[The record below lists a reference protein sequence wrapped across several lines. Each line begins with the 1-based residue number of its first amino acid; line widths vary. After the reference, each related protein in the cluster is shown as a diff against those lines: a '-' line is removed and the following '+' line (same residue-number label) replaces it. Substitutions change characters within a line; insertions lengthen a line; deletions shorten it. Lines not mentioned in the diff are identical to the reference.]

1 MIPFILTFIVSGI
14 IYNVLN
20 LMLIIIE
27 EYTKRDFTLKL
38 SQYILALIFT
48 ATTSLFV
55 LLDESAYKYMLLA
68 IILVMTF
75 ELVVRHLNSKRIGL
89 TWKNTYI
96 ISESIYSIVLIILYS
111 IHAIEFFC

>member
-89 TWKNTYI
+89 TWKKYI
-96 ISESIYSIVLIILYS
+96 YYLRINLLYS
-111 IHAIEFFC
+111 PHHSLLYSRY